1 MYRGLWKIEEAFRV
15 TKSDLEAR
23 PVYVSRED
31 HIQAHF
37 LTCFVALVIARIL
50 EMKMD
55 RRYSIG
61 KMLESLD
68 KSECTLIKA
77 NLYLFDYFDNV
88 LEDIGN
94 KFDIDFSIRSR
105 TLGDIKKILAKT
117 KK

>member
-1 MYRGLWKIEEAFRV
+1 
-15 TKSDLEAR
+15 
-23 PVYVSRED
+23 
-31 HIQAHF
+31 
-37 LTCFVALVIARIL
+37 
-50 EMKMD
+50 
-55 RRYSIG
+55 
-61 KMLESLD
+61 MLKSLD